1 MRLLYRPF
9 GLILGVLAGRVAAK
23 TFTALWQRID
33 GDSPPAAASR
43 AAGAPRVVA
52 AAALEGL
59 VLSGTR
65 AAFDRGGKSGF
76 ERLFGVWPGEKSATA
91 TPAGDEPAGS
101 AAPRP

>member
-1 MRLLYRPF
+1 MRLFYRPF
-9 GLILGVLAGRVAAK
+9 GLILGVLAGRVAAR

-33 GDSPPAAASR
+33 GDAPPAAASR
-43 AAGAPRVVA
+43 DAGAPKVVA

-76 ERLFGVWPGEKSATA
+76 ERLFGVWPGDKA
-91 TPAGDEPAGS
+91 P
-101 AAPRP
+101 AAPPVDHESPAPRT